1 MVDVVDCA
9 GAVVS
14 GALSIVVAHDD
25 KERMVVSKT
34 AVRTKYFIVGAPM
47 VWVLDGDKNANGGKR
62 IDSDGDTVDL
72 NCHFAGSLLRTDCA
86 TASRYEL

>member
-25 KERMVVSKT
+25 KERMLVSKT
-34 AVRTKYFIVGAPM
+34 ALRKRFFIVGAPM
-47 VWVLDGDKNANGGKR
+47 VWVLGGDKNANGGKR
-62 IDSDGDTVDL
+62 INSDGDAINL
-72 NCHFAGSLLRTDCA
+72 NGHFAGGFLRTDGA
-86 TASRYEL
+86 AASGYEM